1 MRFRLL
7 GFFALFAL
15 FSIGLSAQKIK
26 TVSGTYEYHA
36 PKNISME
43 EAERIALER
52 AKLQAIADE
61 FGTLVSQ
68 SNFTSVS
75 NRNGE
80 SDVDFFSLGSS
91 EAKGEWIE
99 TLGKPQFNRSFDE
112 DDNLIIRVTVKG
124 RIREI
129 NRAQIAIE
137 AKVLCNGTDLKFER
151 SDFRNGDDLYLYFKS
166 PVDGYLNVYLLDEA
180 TKTVYCL
187 LPYRKS
193 RQGAVFVKHDE
204 DYLFFSKKAAGM
216 YSSEVDEYVMTC
228 SRNMERNIL
237 YVMFSPNEF
246 AKSSLEKSPNTRP
259 HQIAWI
265 DFQKWIKRNR
275 SRDDDFNVKAIE
287 ITIKK

>member
-1 MRFRLL
+1 MRFQWLVSV
-7 GFFALFAL
+7 LFAL
-15 FSIGLSAQKIK
+15 FPIGLSAQKVK
-26 TVSGTYEYHA
+26 TVSGSYEYHA

-80 SDVDFFSLGSS
+80 SDVDFFSLGGS
-91 EAKGEWIE
+91 ETKGEWIE
-99 TLGKPQFNRSFDE
+99 TLGEPQFNRSFDE
-112 DDNLIIRVTVKG
+112 EGNLIIKVTVRG

-180 TKTVYCL
+180 TKSVFCL

-193 RQGAVFVKHDE
+193 RQGAVFVEHDE

>member
-1 MRFRLL
+1 
-7 GFFALFAL
+7 
-15 FSIGLSAQKIK
+15 
-26 TVSGTYEYHA
+26 
-36 PKNISME
+36 ME

-91 EAKGEWIE
+91 ETKGEWIE
-99 TLGKPQFNRSFDE
+99 TLGEPQFNRSFDE
-112 DDNLIIRVTVKG
+112 DGSLIIRVTVKG

-129 NRAQIAIE
+129 KRAQVAIE

-166 PVDGYLNVYLLDEA
+166 PVDGYLNVYLLDET

-187 LPYRKS
+187 LPYRAS
-193 RQGAVFVKHDE
+193 SAAAYSIVHDRP
-204 DYLFFSKKAAGM
+204 YVFFSAKAATADDCT
-216 YSSEVDEYVMTC
+216 VIDEYTMTC
-228 SRNMERNIL
+228 SRSMEQNTV
-237 YVMFSPNEF
+237 YVVFSPNMF
-246 AKSSLEKSPNTRP
+246 AKANSTVSAELLPRELPFK
-259 HQIAWI
+259 
-265 DFQKWIKRNR
+265 DFQEWLAECRT
-275 SRDDDFNVKAIE
+275 RDVEMKVESFKIFISTE
-287 ITIKK
+287 

>member
-1 MRFRLL
+1 MCFRLL
-7 GFFALFAL
+7 GFFVLFTL
-15 FSIGLSAQKIK
+15 SPIGLSAQKIK

-99 TLGKPQFNRSFDE
+99 TLGEPQFNRSFDE
-112 DDNLIIRVTVKG
+112 DGSLIITVTVKG

-129 NRAQIAIE
+129 NRVQVAIE
-137 AKVLCNGTDLKFER
+137 ARVLCNGTDLKFER

-193 RQGAVFVKHDE
+193 RQGAVFVEHDE

-246 AKSSLEKSPNTRP
+246 AKAIVGDEEMLRP
-259 HQIAWI
+259 HQTDWK
-265 DFQKWIKRNR
+265 DFQKWAVECRNKDEMLTIKR
-275 SRDDDFNVKAIE
+275 FIL
-287 ITIKK
+287 TIKR

>member
-1 MRFRLL
+1 
-7 GFFALFAL
+7 
-15 FSIGLSAQKIK
+15 
-26 TVSGTYEYHA
+26 
-36 PKNISME
+36 ME

-61 FGTLVSQ
+61 FGTVVSQ

-80 SDVDFFSLGSS
+80 SDVDFFSLGGS
-91 EAKGEWIE
+91 ETKGEWIE
-99 TLGKPQFNRSFDE
+99 TLGEPQFNRSFDE
-112 DDNLIIRVTVKG
+112 DGSLIIRVVVKG

-129 NRAQIAIE
+129 KQAQIAIE

-180 TKTVYCL
+180 TKSVYCL

-193 RQGAVFVKHDE
+193 RHGAVFVEHDE
-204 DYLFFSKKAAGM
+204 DYLFFSKKSAGE

-228 SRNMERNIL
+228 SRDMERNIL

>member
-1 MRFRLL
+1 MRFRW
-7 GFFALFAL
+7 FVPVLFAL
-15 FSIGLSAQKIK
+15 FPIGLSAQKVK
-26 TVSGTYEYHA
+26 TVSGSYEYHA

-61 FGTLVSQ
+61 FGTVVSQ

-80 SDVDFFSLGSS
+80 SDVDFFSLGGS
-91 EAKGEWIE
+91 ETKGEWIE
-99 TLGKPQFNRSFDE
+99 TLGEPQFNRSFDE
-112 DDNLIIRVTVKG
+112 EGNLIIRVTVKG

-129 NRAQIAIE
+129 KQAQIAIE

-180 TKTVYCL
+180 TKSVYCL

-193 RQGAVFVKHDE
+193 RHGAVFVEHDE
-204 DYLFFSKKAAGM
+204 GYLFFSKKSAGE

-228 SRNMERNIL
+228 SRDMERNIL

>member
-1 MRFRLL
+1 MRFRWLVSV
-7 GFFALFAL
+7 LFAL
-15 FSIGLSAQKIK
+15 FPIGLSAQKVK
-26 TVSGTYEYHA
+26 TVSGSYEYHA

-80 SDVDFFSLGSS
+80 SDVDFFSLGGS
-91 EAKGEWIE
+91 ETKGEWIE

-112 DDNLIIRVTVKG
+112 DGSLIIRVTVRG
-124 RIREI
+124 RIREV

-180 TKTVYCL
+180 TKSVFCL

-193 RQGAVFVKHDE
+193 RQGAVFVEHDE
-204 DYLFFSKKAAGM
+204 DYLFFSKKAAGV

-259 HQIAWI
+259 HQITWI

>member
-1 MRFRLL
+1 MRFRWLV
-7 GFFALFAL
+7 FVSFAL
-15 FSIGLSAQKIK
+15 FSIGLSAQKVK
-26 TVSGTYEYHA
+26 TVSGSYEYHA

-61 FGTLVSQ
+61 FGTVVSQ

-80 SDVDFFSLGSS
+80 SDVDFFSLGGS
-91 EAKGEWIE
+91 ETKGEWIE
-99 TLGKPQFNRSFDE
+99 TLGEPQFNRSFDE
-112 DDNLIIRVTVKG
+112 EGNLIIRVTVKG

-129 NRAQIAIE
+129 KQAQIAIE

-180 TKTVYCL
+180 TKSVYCL

-193 RQGAVFVKHDE
+193 RHGAVFVEHDE
-204 DYLFFSKKAAGM
+204 GYLFFSKKSAGE

-228 SRNMERNIL
+228 SRDMERNIL

-246 AKSSLEKSPNTRP
+246 VKPVVEDEEMLRP
-259 HQIAWI
+259 RQTNWK
-265 DFQKWIKRNR
+265 DFQKWAVECRNKDEMLTIKR
-275 SRDDDFNVKAIE
+275 FIL
-287 ITIKK
+287 TIKR

>member
-1 MRFRLL
+1 MRFRW
-7 GFFALFAL
+7 FVPVLFAL
-15 FSIGLSAQKIK
+15 FPIGLSAQKVK
-26 TVSGTYEYHA
+26 TVSGSYEYHA

-61 FGTLVSQ
+61 FGTVVSQ

-80 SDVDFFSLGSS
+80 SDVDFFSLGGS
-91 EAKGEWIE
+91 ETKGEWIE
-99 TLGKPQFNRSFDE
+99 TLGEPQFNRSFDE
-112 DDNLIIRVTVKG
+112 EGNLIIRVTVKG

-129 NRAQIAIE
+129 KQAQIAIE

-180 TKTVYCL
+180 TKSVYCL

-193 RQGAVFVKHDE
+193 RHGAVFVEHDE
-204 DYLFFSKKAAGM
+204 GYLFFSKKSAGE

-228 SRNMERNIL
+228 SRDMERNIL

-259 HQIAWI
+259 HQITWI

>member
-1 MRFRLL
+1 MRFRFL
-7 GFFALFAL
+7 GFTLL
-15 FSIGLSAQKIK
+15 VLLSIGLSAQEVK
-26 TVSGTYEYHA
+26 TVSGSYEYHA

-80 SDVDFFSLGSS
+80 SDVDFFSLGGS
-91 EAKGEWIE
+91 ETKGEWIE
-99 TLGKPQFNRSFDE
+99 TLGEPQFNRSFDE
-112 DDNLIIRVTVKG
+112 EGNLIIKVTVRG

-180 TKTVYCL
+180 TKSVFCL

-193 RQGAVFVKHDE
+193 RQGAVFVEHDE
-204 DYLFFSKKAAGM
+204 DYLFFSKKAAGV

-259 HQIAWI
+259 HQITWI

>member
-246 AKSSLEKSPNTRP
+246 AKCGLEKSGRNQPY
-259 HQIAWI
+259 QIAWL
-265 DFQKWIKRNR
+265 DFQKWVDKNRNR
-275 SRDDDFNVKAIE
+275 DKDFNAKSIE
-287 ITIKK
+287 ITIMK

>member
-112 DDNLIIRVTVKG
+112 DGNLIIRVTVKG

-237 YVMFSPNEF
+237 YVLFSPNEF
-246 AKSSLEKSPNTRP
+246 AKCGLEKSGRNQPY
-259 HQIAWI
+259 QIAWL
-265 DFQKWIKRNR
+265 DFQKWVDKNRNR
-275 SRDDDFNVKAIE
+275 DKDFNAKSIE
-287 ITIKK
+287 ITIMK